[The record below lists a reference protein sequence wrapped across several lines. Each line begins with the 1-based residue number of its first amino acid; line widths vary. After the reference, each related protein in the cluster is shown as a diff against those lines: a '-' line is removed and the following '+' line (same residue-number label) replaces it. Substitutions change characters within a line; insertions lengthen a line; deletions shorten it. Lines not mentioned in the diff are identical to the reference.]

1 MPAIPSR
8 LEKPLRALLR
18 LCAARV
24 SPDLRDDIAMSA
36 WDACADAGARGG
48 SVAFARSALAEILDL
63 LTLGLRLRSAPHVT
77 QPSRAPNPGGS
88 RMQPLD
94 DIRRAVRRL
103 RSNPG
108 TLSLAVAMLALAIA
122 VTTAMFTVLDAL
134 MLNPVP
140 FRDAKR
146 LTSVVIAKEKMFM
159 PSAVPAALPALRD
172 SGAFAAVEAAAQS
185 PVVLEGADGL
195 ISQGGARVTPGLF
208 DMLGV
213 QPILGRSFARD
224 EGRAGSEHRILLA
237 EELWTTNFGRDP
249 GIVGRTIR
257 VSGIPTEVI
266 GVMPAGFRF
275 PYSNSTTWRP
285 MDFGVPPPGMD
296 RMRPSIYARMK
307 AEMPVADALRVAD
320 ASLRAVPGIAA
331 DEHAMFRPMAAG
343 MVDPYSRRAVT
354 ALSVGVVL
362 VFLVLCANAMNL
374 MLTRLSARQREFGV
388 CSALGAS
395 RARLIREAIA
405 ETALVGLAAALA
417 GLALAAGLVQ
427 LAQSYL
433 PAAFLSRTLTPV
445 ALSARAL
452 MATSILAIVA
462 AAVCGIVPA
471 WLATRVDASESLRG
485 TSRGGTDVRGQ
496 RRLARGLL
504 VVEVALAAA
513 LLAGA
518 AQLVRTFVNLTRAD
532 RGLDAQGVITAWIS
546 LPEFAFKER
555 AARQSFASALDERLR
570 QLPGVQQVSLSLGV
584 PPGGGSIYFSPARAD
599 RAPDAAEAPP
609 EVRAVVHAYNVSP
622 QFFELF
628 RIPIVAGRTFATPA
642 AEGDVILGEQ
652 FAKKLFPD
660 GRAVGRSFTFAGHK
674 TPYTVVAV
682 AREIRSPSLDPLS
695 DEPEMYH
702 PMLVTRDGRAESFG
716 GSQIMVALRC
726 GSGCAGVDAVR
737 RAILDLSAQAMIV
750 RLGPMEAEYLKEI
763 ARPRAAAALAACFAI
778 VALVAS
784 AGGLFGVLSAAV
796 ARRRREFGIR
806 VALGIAPGRLSWL
819 VLRQAFALSG
829 VGLVVGIFGAWAL
842 SRALA
847 SLTFGVSPADPLS
860 WAGVFGSLGLA
871 TLLAAWRPGRQA
883 ARIDPAELL
892 RSE

>member
-1 MPAIPSR
+1 MAAVPAR
-8 LEKPLRALLR
+8 LEKTLRALLTW
-18 LCAARV
+18 CAGRV
-24 SPDLRDDIAMSA
+24 SPDLREEIALCA
-36 WDACADAGARGG
+36 WHACADAGARGG
-48 SVAFARSALAEILDL
+48 SVAFARSVLGEIVDL
-63 LTLGLRLRSAPHVT
+63 LTLGLRVRSAPGVT
-77 QPSRAPNPGGS
+77 EPSPTPNRGGS
-88 RMQPLD
+88 SMHPVD

-103 RSNPG
+103 RSNRG
-108 TLSLAVAMLALAIA
+108 TLSLSVAMLALAIG

-159 PSAVPAALPALRD
+159 STAAPAALPALRA
-172 SGAFAAVEAAAQS
+172 SGAFAAVEGAAQA
-185 PVVLEGADGL
+185 PVVLEGSDGL

-224 EGRAGSEHRILLA
+224 EGRAGSEHRILLS

-249 GIVGRTIR
+249 GIIGRTIR
-257 VSGIPTEVI
+257 VSGILTEVI

-285 MDFGVPPPGMD
+285 LDFSAPPHELE
-296 RMRPSIYARMK
+296 RLRPSIYARVK
-307 AEMPVADALRVAD
+307 PGIPVSDAMRVAD
-320 ASLRAVPGIAA
+320 ASLREVPGIAA
-331 DEHAMFRPMAAG
+331 DEHAMFRPIAAG
-343 MVDPYSRRAVT
+343 MLDSYSRRAVT

-452 MATSILAIVA
+452 VATSILTLVA
-462 AAVCGIVPA
+462 AAVAGIVPA

-485 TSRGGTDVRGQ
+485 TSRGGTDVPGQ
-496 RRLARGLL
+496 RRLGRGLL

-546 LPEFAFKER
+546 LPEFAFKAR
-555 AARQSFASALDERLR
+555 PARQAFASALDERLR

-584 PPGGGSIYFSPARAD
+584 PPGGGSIYFSPARAAN
-599 RAPDAAEAPP
+599 APNAPQP
-609 EVRAVVHAYNVSP
+609 PPDVRAVVHAYSVSP

-628 RIPIVAGRTFATPA
+628 RIPIVAGRTFSTPA

-660 GRAVGRSFTFAGHK
+660 GSPVGRSFTFEGHK
-674 TPYTVVAV
+674 TPYTVVGV

-702 PMLVTRDGRAESFG
+702 PILVMRDGRAESFG

-726 GSGCAGVDAVR
+726 GTGCAGLDAIR
-737 RAILDLSAQAMIV
+737 RVILDLSAQAMVV
-750 RLGPMEAEYLKEI
+750 RLGPMEAEYLQNI
-763 ARPRAAAALAACFAI
+763 ARPRAAAALAACFAL

-806 VALGIAPGRLSWL
+806 VALGIAPGRLTWL
-819 VLRQAFALSG
+819 VLRQAFALSSL
-829 VGLVVGIFGAWAL
+829 GLVFGIFGAWAL